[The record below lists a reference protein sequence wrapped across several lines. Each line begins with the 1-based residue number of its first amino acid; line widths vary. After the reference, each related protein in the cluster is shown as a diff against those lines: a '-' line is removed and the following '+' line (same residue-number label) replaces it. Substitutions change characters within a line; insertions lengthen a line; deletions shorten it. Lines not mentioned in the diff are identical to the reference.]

1 MTFLKSKF
9 LNIIINL
16 YFKFPLILT
25 KKSCISPGPTPSV
38 YVSQLGEKFPGGS
51 IKQHFYQPSPSR
63 VVTKKLPRDN
73 QGISNR
79 NQVIFDTPTRSQY
92 PQVRYSVPRYPDPE
106 PEKPDNKSTS
116 DNKDSGSALLD
127 NTNSIDDDKSTSEE
141 SNEPITL
148 HPELIVGGDDDGNN
162 LESPYSSS
170 YQLLD
175 RQPQV
180 NSIII

>member
-1 MTFLKSKF
+1 M
-9 LNIIINL
+9 
-16 YFKFPLILT
+16 
-25 KKSCISPGPTPSV
+25 

-63 VVTKKLPRDN
+63 VVTKKLPRDH

-106 PEKPDNKSTS
+106 PEKLDNKSTS
-116 DNKDSGSALLD
+116 AGAAHNNDRGSALLD
-127 NTNSIDDDKSTSEE
+127 NTNSGDDDKSTSEE

-148 HPELIVGGDDDGNN
+148 HPELIVGDDGEHN
-162 LESPYSSS
+162 LESPYTSS

-175 RQPQV
+175 RKPQV